1 MEGHV
6 QGSSSKALR
15 QQLDHLPVALHSWTG
30 RRTDGGQRST
40 GQQVTRAGRV
50 RTDGF
55 KGCAELKGAHGARRV
70 LVKLEKNG
78 LGKANMLE

>member
-1 MEGHV
+1 M
-6 QGSSSKALR
+6 QGSRSKALR
-15 QQLDHLPVALHSWTG
+15 EQLNYLPVTLHPWTG

-40 GQQVTRAGRV
+40 GQQVTRAERV

-70 LVKLEKNG
+70 LVKLEENG
-78 LGKANMLE
+78 LGEDDMLE